1 MGLPTIIYTVDAHDR
16 IVSVNEAW
24 DRFAT
29 QNEGTAYL
37 AEHIVGR
44 NLFEFIGD
52 DSTRQIYRQM
62 LVRIRGGTDLEYRYR
77 CDSLDC
83 RRLMEMRVR
92 ATNSEGG
99 VEFRSITLDAT
110 QRTPMRTPMRLPQ
123 ADGAEVTEPAEF
135 QRACGWCNR
144 LDVNGVWLE
153 MEEALPLLLLHE
165 TPTAPTLTHGM
176 CEACLAKMKAE
187 LDLPTGA

>member
-1 MGLPTIIYTVDAHDR
+1 MGSPTIIYTVDADDR

-29 QNEGTAYL
+29 QNEGTAFL
-37 AEHIVGR
+37 AKHIVGR

-62 LVRIRGGTDLEYRYR
+62 LARIRSGTDLEYRYR
-77 CDSLDC
+77 CDSPDC

-92 ATNSEGG
+92 AANSEGG
-99 VEFRSITLDAT
+99 VEFRSTTLEAT
-110 QRTPMRTPMRLPQ
+110 QRAPVRLPQ
-123 ADGAEVTEPAEF
+123 ADGADVAAPAEL

-176 CEACLAKMKAE
+176 CEACLAKMEAE
-187 LDLPTGA
+187 LDVPTSA